1 MILISKKLLLISF
14 ILLFTSCSTKPLQS
28 YFSKERTSIDFNDI
42 AKDLTIPL
50 CQKINTNTTLYIS
63 DFVNESNLKN
73 KSKLGFLLS
82 NQVKAKTLSPR
93 CPSPI
98 YIQDLQLAKTFK
110 ISKNGSR
117 ILSRNIKELKNTVLL
132 DDKQILVGSYII
144 TSKQIVIFLKLIN
157 LKYGTIIASSTTSRP
172 ITDEIKSLEGLI
184 TNEDIRKKEEVN
196 IYKPMHL

>member
-1 MILISKKLLLISF
+1 MILISKKLLLLSF
-14 ILLFTSCSTKPLQS
+14 ILLFTACSTNPLQS

-82 NQVKAKTLSPR
+82 NQVKANTLSPS

-132 DDKQILVGSYII
+132 DDKQILVGSYIL
-144 TSKQIVIFLKLIN
+144 TSKQIIVFLKLIN
-157 LKYGTIIASSTTSRP
+157 LKYGSIIASSTTSRP
-172 ITDEIKSLEGLI
+172 ITDEIRSLEGLI
-184 TNEDIRKKEEVN
+184 TNKDIMRKEEVN